1 MPTIM
6 ARSPTMPA
14 MIPESA
20 PNRSERGTAR
30 RSQTEITS
38 L

>member
-1 MPTIM
+1 
-6 ARSPTMPA
+6 MPA

-20 PNRSERGTAR
+20 PNQPVWEIAR